1 MTHSEINEF
10 KKFMTDRH
18 VYIIF
23 ATLYRNHRLTINPTV
38 MDDYLERARPENVI
52 PQAFVFPANLYGRD
66 FWLEIHQEWMKE
78 FEKIR
83 QTQQNEKCM
92 EGLDLEIID
101 LKEKQS
107 NLGLPKNTCSLS
119 LRNCYRLTLNM
130 EHSKMVAKKNATR
143 MMLTRSR
150 QTADVVLLFNRSK
163 GIEVKYRTSTNSLQ
177 FNNAELAE
185 RLVELLALDPDR
197 EYFHIGIEVL
207 AETKDNLLFM
217 LKRK

>member
-23 ATLYRNHRLTINPTV
+23 ATLYRNHRLTINPV
-38 MDDYLERARPENVI
+38 VLDSYLEKARPETVI
-52 PQAFVFPANLYGRD
+52 PQAFVYPTNLYGKD
-66 FWLEIHQEWMKE
+66 FWLEINDEWMRE
-78 FEKIR
+78 LERTR

-119 LRNCYRLTLNM
+119 LRNGNRLTLNM
-130 EHSKMVAKKNATR
+130 EHSKMVARKNATR

-163 GIEVKYRTSTNSLQ
+163 GIEVKYRASTNSLQ
-177 FNNAELAE
+177 FNNAELAD
-185 RLVELLALDPDR
+185 RLIELLDLDPEK

-207 AETKDNLLFM
+207 TETKDNLLFM